1 MKFTLQSGY
10 IQCFLTFKKYEHIL
24 SKQYVLVLHTL
35 CIFIP
40 VLTSYPSPFLIHTP
54 LTLVCFF
61 NLLSLFLCKPLGT
74 LYWHQEREREG
85 SRSHQA
91 VAQRAI
97 TAGCWEKT
105 MRDVIYIWQQ
115 LQWLKDREREDGE
128 EGWAASGGIIHSKYF
143 VFLSN
148 DCVDSL
154 CKGSGEGSLRRQKQE
169 EIKQV
174 ISMEGGNQLHCV
186 IRLKPTPVW
195 PITIYPCVV
204 SDNRCHL

>member
-85 SRSHQA
+85 TVLSDSNPPLFGLLPSILALSLTTDATCNDSSDLFVLLLLYCLTSCMPSPTQMLNPFC
-91 VAQRAI
+91 I
-97 TAGCWEKT
+97 FFFFFP
-105 MRDVIYIWQQ
+105 MRLPQTEIVTHKKQ
-115 LQWLKDREREDGE
+115 LLQ
-128 EGWAASGGIIHSKYF
+128 
-143 VFLSN
+143 
-148 DCVDSL
+148 
-154 CKGSGEGSLRRQKQE
+154 
-169 EIKQV
+169 
-174 ISMEGGNQLHCV
+174 
-186 IRLKPTPVW
+186 
-195 PITIYPCVV
+195 
-204 SDNRCHL
+204 